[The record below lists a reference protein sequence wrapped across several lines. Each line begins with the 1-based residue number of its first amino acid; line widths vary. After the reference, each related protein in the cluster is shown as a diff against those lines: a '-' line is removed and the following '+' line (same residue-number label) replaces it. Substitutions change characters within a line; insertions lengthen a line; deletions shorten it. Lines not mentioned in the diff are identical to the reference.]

1 MEASGPTPAADVWS
15 LGATL
20 VAVLTQSEP
29 HETNGERGSI
39 AVLGTIPEPLRGI
52 ARECLRNDAAQR
64 ITAEGILGRLRPAAV
79 AKEVRATAAAQER
92 PKRWVIAPI
101 VAVALF
107 VAALVGS
114 RILSHRSATP
124 VEETQPTAPQKPA
137 DVQEQKPAPVVEK
150 PTSAQKGVTRG
161 GVVHQVMPD
170 VSRGAQN
177 SITGHVKVS
186 VQVTVDAA
194 GNVSQAKLVSAGP
207 SRYFAERA
215 LAAARQWKF
224 TPAQVDGQAS
234 ASEWLLR
241 FQFGRGS
248 MQVLPSEIRP

>member
-1 MEASGPTPAADVWS
+1 
-15 LGATL
+15 
-20 VAVLTQSEP
+20 
-29 HETNGERGSI
+29 
-39 AVLGTIPEPLRGI
+39 LRD
-52 ARECLRNDAAQR
+52 DAAQR
-64 ITAEGILGRLRPAAV
+64 ITAEGILRRLRPAAV

-92 PKRWVIAPI
+92 PKRWVIVPI
-101 VAVALF
+101 VALALF

-124 VEETQPTAPQKPA
+124 AEETQPTAPQKPA

-150 PTSAQKGVTRG
+150 PTQKGVTRG

-186 VQVTVDAA
+186 VQVAVDAA